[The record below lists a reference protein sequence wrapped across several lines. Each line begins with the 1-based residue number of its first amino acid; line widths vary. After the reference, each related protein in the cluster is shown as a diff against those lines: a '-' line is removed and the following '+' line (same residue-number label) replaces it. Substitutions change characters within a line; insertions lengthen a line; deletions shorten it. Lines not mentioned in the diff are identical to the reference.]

1 MIPHS
6 TRLKFILS
14 LAWFSSLHA
23 ALLAG
28 DEGDQAWTQ
37 TSLVEE
43 HKEDHPAGSLLWS
56 RQTSRANTDT
66 STPPITSP
74 PERENSWSTGHEDT
88 DQASL
93 TTLLETLG
101 SFPHHP
107 ASQSKVSKVSA
118 YTKPPDQRRPE
129 MRLSEAWVLKSK
141 ATAERSDDKD
151 LKEMQ
156 TDLLTTRQDE
166 FNRRPSR
173 LGTNSPKG
181 KHYRHSFSRR
191 LIQINSQ
198 FREEIIK

>member
-6 TRLKFILS
+6 TRLKVILS

-23 ALLAG
+23 AFLAG
-28 DEGDQAWTQ
+28 DEGDEAWTQ
-37 TSLVEE
+37 PSLV
-43 HKEDHPAGSLLWS
+43 EDHPAGSLLWS

-66 STPPITSP
+66 TTPPMTSP
-74 PERENSWSTGHEDT
+74 PETEHSRSTGQDDT

-93 TTLLETLG
+93 TTLLVTLG

-118 YTKPPDQRRPE
+118 YTKSPNQRRPE

-141 ATAERSDDKD
+141 ATAERPDDKG
-151 LKEMQ
+151 LKQMQ

-166 FNRRPSR
+166 FTRRPPQ

-191 LIQINSQ
+191 LIQIHSQ
-198 FREEIIK
+198 FKEDIIR